1 MPLIG
6 EAALLVVAVP
16 HVVVACPVVHLMRVP
31 LGGTLQSSSSSEE
44 TPL

>member
-16 HVVVACPVVHLMRVP
+16 HVVVACPVVP